1 MGESQLNSKPHVL
14 LIDDD
19 EDLSAVVRFFLE
31 RDGYRVT
38 YVSDGRQAKDMISQI
53 VPPHLTLL
61 DLMLPYSSGVELLQL
76 IRSQST
82 WNHVPVVMLTAVSS
96 EEKIVSLLDAGA
108 NDYVIKPFN
117 PKELTARLR
126 RFLRPAA

>member
-1 MGESQLNSKPHVL
+1 MGEPRPNSNLQIL

-38 YVSDGRQAKDMISQI
+38 FVPDGRQAKEMISQI
-53 VPPHLTLL
+53 TPPHLTLL
-61 DLMLPYSSGVELLQL
+61 DLMLPYSSGAELLQL
-76 IRSQST
+76 IRSQPT
-82 WNHVPVVMLTAVSS
+82 WNHVPVVMLTAVSA
-96 EEKIVSLLDAGA
+96 EENIVSLLDAGA
-108 NDYVIKPFN
+108 NDYITKPFN

-126 RFLRPAA
+126 RFFRPAT